1 MNLANEISTLMSE
14 VESLRASAETFKH
27 SNAILEFENS
37 QLRGALE
44 KVQSERDHHMVKK
57 AELKTLLDQCGASL
71 VSGIAKFHEQ
81 NRAEQLEGL
90 RVDDPPKFLSKP
102 IEVAHDGQA

>member
-1 MNLANEISTLMSE
+1 MNLANEISSLTSE
-14 VESLRASAETFKH
+14 LESLRVTTETLKH
-27 SNAILEFENS
+27 SNAILEFENQ

-44 KVQSERDHHMVKK
+44 KTAGERDHHMVKK

-71 VSGIAKFHEQ
+71 VAGIAKFHEQ

-90 RVDDPPKFLSKP
+90 RTDEPPKFLARP
-102 IEVAHDGQA
+102 AEAAQ

>member
-1 MNLANEISTLMSE
+1 MNLANEVSTIMSE
-14 VESLRASAETFKH
+14 LESLRATTETLKH
-27 SNAILEFENS
+27 TNAILEFENS

-44 KVQSERDHHMVKK
+44 KAQGERDHHMVKK

-71 VSGIAKFHEQ
+71 VAGIQKFHES

-90 RVDDPPKFLSKP
+90 RTDDPPVFLAKP
-102 IEVAHDGQA
+102 AEAAQ

>member
-1 MNLANEISTLMSE
+1 MNLANEISTLESE
-14 VESLRASAETFKH
+14 VESLRATTETMKH
-27 SNAILEFENS
+27 ANAILEFENS

-44 KVQSERDHHMVKK
+44 KVQGERDHHMIKK

-71 VSGIAKFHEQ
+71 VAGIAKFHEQ

-90 RVDDPPKFLSKP
+90 RTDEPPKFLASPKQ
-102 IEVAHDGQA
+102 EAAQ